1 MNWNVHVHVAYRSIH
16 VLILAGQ
23 YIGLCWLHIALPLPV
38 TDHWYWHITPYTEI
52 HKTSVGFNIHSTD
65 SLLIQIWTY
74 DCWNCWWILQIVT
87 SVISWDVSEYS
98 VGPSD
103 NMSANRWA
111 AVILHKKSSLH
122 CVNTTFP
129 CTNLAGAFS
138 WHLFFV
144 WHCWRH
150 SWCTFDLSPIDALAS
165 LVIAATNGSTLL
177 SWHNIFNPT
186 RPCIRSMSI

>member
-1 MNWNVHVHVAYRSIH
+1 MNWNVHVHVAYRSIY

-52 HKTSVGFNIHSTD
+52 HKTSVGLNIHSTD

-74 DCWNCWWILQIVT
+74 DCWKSWWILQIVT

-122 CVNTTFP
+122 CVNRLQHFLVQTLRALSHDICFLCGTVED
-129 CTNLAGAFS
+129 TLDA
-138 WHLFFV
+138 HLI
-144 WHCWRH
+144 C
-150 SWCTFDLSPIDALAS
+150 
-165 LVIAATNGSTLL
+165 LL
-177 SWHNIFNPT
+177 LM
-186 RPCIRSMSI
+186 R